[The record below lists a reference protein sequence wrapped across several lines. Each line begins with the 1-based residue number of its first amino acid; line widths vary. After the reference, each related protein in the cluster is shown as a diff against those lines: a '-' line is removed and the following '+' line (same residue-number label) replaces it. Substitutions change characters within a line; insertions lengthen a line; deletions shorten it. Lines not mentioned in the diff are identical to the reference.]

1 MKIGLIT
8 TLNTNIGD
16 DFIREGIC
24 NLLSSIFHDR
34 SLEFVPV
41 NKHQPFTVFKPFH
54 PARLVQGLRLPVGG
68 SFINGAANF
77 LAKSGKSRFDDCSL
91 IVQCGAPVLWPNCN
105 KSEWAEPLWY
115 SVIGRLH
122 KKIPVLNLAAGSC
135 YPWEKQPEKIDDPED
150 ANFLKTIS
158 LYCEATTSRDVLA
171 QKLFASIGVKTK
183 FLPCTALLAGGTGRK
198 PGEYRDFILVNYMPG
213 GGHYDW
219 GQHNDPR
226 AWEKTVAALISNL
239 KKKHKVAMLCHNED
253 ERRAAAELAPDLQ
266 IIFPNTPEEYFSAVA
281 GAKAAV
287 CNRLHAS
294 VGMAGIGIPSIA
306 IGTDTRLLMVD
317 ALGIPAL
324 YIKDATLEKM
334 EGSLNRILENRE
346 AESQR
351 LLALRERV
359 WKEYVELIKKSLI
372 KTAKQI

>member
-8 TLNTNIGD
+8 TLDTNIGD

-24 NLLSSIFHDR
+24 NLLRSVFHDR
-34 SLEFVPV
+34 ELEFVPV
-41 NKHQPFTVFKPFH
+41 NKHQPFTVFDTSH
-54 PARLVQGLRLPVGG
+54 PARLAQGLRLPVGG
-68 SFINGAANF
+68 RFIGAAANL
-77 LAKSGKSRFDDCSL
+77 LAKTGKSRFDDCGL
-91 IVQCGAPVLWPNCN
+91 IVQCGAPVLWPDCN
-105 KSEWAEPLWY
+105 RCEWAEPLWS

-122 KKIPVLNLAAGSC
+122 EKTPVLNLAAGSC
-135 YPWEKQPEKIDDPED
+135 YPWEKQPEKIDNPLD
-150 ANFLKTIS
+150 ARFLRTIS
-158 LYCEATTSRDVLA
+158 SYCVATTARDTLA
-171 QKLFASIGVKTK
+171 RKLFASIGVEAK

-198 PGEYRDFILVNYMPG
+198 PGGYRDFILINYMPG

-219 GQHNDPR
+219 GQRIDPSSWDR
-226 AWEKTVAALISNL
+226 AMSELISNL
-239 KKKHKVAMLCHNED
+239 KKKHKVAMLCHNET
-253 ERRAAAELAPDLQ
+253 EKRAASELVPDLP
-266 IIFPNTPEEYFSAVA
+266 IIFPKTPEEYFSVVA

-317 ALGIPAL
+317 AIGVPAL
-324 YIKDATLEKM
+324 YVKDATLEKM
-334 EGSLNRILENRE
+334 EESLNRILVNRE

-359 WKEYVELIKKSLI
+359 WKEYVELIRNSLKKS
-372 KTAKQI
+372 AKQI